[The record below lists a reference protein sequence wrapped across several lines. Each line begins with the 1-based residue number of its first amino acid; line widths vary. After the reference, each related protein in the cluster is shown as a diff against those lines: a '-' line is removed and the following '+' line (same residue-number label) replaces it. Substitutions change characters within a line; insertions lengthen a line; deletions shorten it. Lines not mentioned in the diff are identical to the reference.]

1 MIQPLWKTVWRF
13 FKKLGIKPPYD
24 PAIPLLGMYPKET
37 KIEKNHVPQCSLQF
51 AVVVSMAAVNGEG
64 CICVTD
70 TIHDLIFSHA
80 EQPLA
85 ESPGKNIFPQFI

>member
-1 MIQPLWKTVWRF
+1 MAVLEGGNQVSAPL
-13 FKKLGIKPPYD
+13 
-24 PAIPLLGMYPKET
+24 
-37 KIEKNHVPQCSLQF
+37 C